1 MDTLGSCSGCPVH
14 KAECSRAQDGCLAA
28 GFAVVP
34 TAGGGV
40 RWLLIVVGTEVRAG
54 PHCVSWL
61 QAAVTVEGAHVGLR
75 VAWHGKLRAL
85 YHLVSREPTIV
96 AGDGVRARGRVTLS
110 GEPELEAFRTPPG
123 AWSHKGL
130 WARISVVLDSPHIPR
145 LAPPPRSGD
154 TRGRPTPLPG
164 LRVSVSA
171 PLGSSW
177 PRKGHPSQVRF

>member
-96 AGDGVRARGRVTLS
+96 ADDRVRARGRVTLS

-130 WARISVVLDSPHIPR
+130 WA
-145 LAPPPRSGD
+145 
-154 TRGRPTPLPG
+154 
-164 LRVSVSA
+164 
-171 PLGSSW
+171 
-177 PRKGHPSQVRF
+177 